1 MPSQRSRRSLID
13 ARVETSCWKV
23 SSCSRALSAR
33 LCTSTMRLCALLF
46 VCILTWGCAHVC
58 MQGLLLDRWRSS
70 RSSATLLLV
79 VLLVFCSYS
88 NITCFSFSTI
98 ITTDIIISTN
108 RISVTTVNIIDIFC
122 HYYGYGLMFDYS
134 YYIIV
139 VIFS

>member
-1 MPSQRSRRSLID
+1 
-13 ARVETSCWKV
+13 
-23 SSCSRALSAR
+23 
-33 LCTSTMRLCALLF
+33 
-46 VCILTWGCAHVC
+46 

-70 RSSATLLLV
+70 RSSATLLFV
-79 VLLVFCSYS
+79 VLLVFCSDS

-108 RISVTTVNIIDIFC
+108 RISVTTVNIIVIFC